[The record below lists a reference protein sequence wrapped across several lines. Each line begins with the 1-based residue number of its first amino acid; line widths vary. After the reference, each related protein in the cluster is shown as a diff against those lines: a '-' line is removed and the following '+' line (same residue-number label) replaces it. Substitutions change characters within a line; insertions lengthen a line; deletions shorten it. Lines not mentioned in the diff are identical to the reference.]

1 MLGRWRS
8 GEMAISIKRSLIMV
22 MCLLCASSSA
32 YPTVLASVRGTVSH
46 RISGCDYFL
55 VKTSGGYDLL
65 EWYSGQDPDKGDLIV
80 GNYESYGFHDVLN
93 ETADESLN
101 IYTED
106 FQLSKTSA
114 LEKLTEKCE

>member
-1 MLGRWRS
+1 
-8 GEMAISIKRSLIMV
+8 
-22 MCLLCASSSA
+22 
-32 YPTVLASVRGTVSH
+32 VRGEVSH

-55 VKTSGGYDLL
+55 VETRSGYDLL
-65 EWYSGQDPDKGDLIV
+65 EWYGGHDPDKGDIIV

-101 IYTED
+101 VYTED

-114 LEKLTEKCE
+114 LEKLTEHCE

>member
-1 MLGRWRS
+1 
-8 GEMAISIKRSLIMV
+8 MAA
-22 MCLLCASSSA
+22 CLVFASPVA
-32 YPTVLASVRGTVSH
+32 YPLPVVSIRGAVSH
-46 RISGCDYFL
+46 RISGCDYF
-55 VKTSGGYDLL
+55 VVETRGGYDLL
-65 EWYSGQDPDKGDLIV
+65 EWYGGQDPDKGDILV
-80 GNYESYGFHDVLN
+80 GNYESYGFHDILN

>member
-1 MLGRWRS
+1 MVIKGSIIL
-8 GEMAISIKRSLIMV
+8 AICFLF
-22 MCLLCASSSA
+22 ASCEAS
-32 YPTVLASVRGTVSH
+32 PLTFASVRGEVSH

-55 VKTSGGYDLL
+55 VETRSGYDLL
-65 EWYSGQDPDKGDLIV
+65 EWYGGHDPDKGDIIV

-101 IYTED
+101 VYTED

-114 LEKLTEKCE
+114 LEKLTEHCE